1 MFARLIAAGALA
13 LGLLATDATALADS
27 ADARLYKGGTAQGY
41 RIKIAVKNDKFR
53 ILRFE
58 ADLRCRDGSAL
69 TLIESGFLWT
79 PVRRNGSFRD
89 AQFGRTDS
97 VYFRGTLSERRLS
110 GRVRL
115 TDELRRGKRGG
126 KLKCKSRWI
135 GFNARPR

>member
-13 LGLLATDATALADS
+13 LGLLATDAAAVADS
-27 ADARLYKGGTAQGY
+27 AEARMFKGRTAQGY
-41 RIKIAVKNDKFR
+41 RIKLNVKDGKFK
-53 ILRFE
+53 ILKFE
-58 ADLRCRDGSAL
+58 ADLRCRDRSTL

-79 PVRRNGSFRD
+79 PVRRSGSFRD

-126 KLKCKSRWI
+126 KLECKSRWI

>member
-1 MFARLIAAGALA
+1 MFARLIATSALA
-13 LGLLATDATALADS
+13 LGLIA
-27 ADARLYKGGTAQGY
+27 ADAAAPTGSAEARTFKGKTAQGY
-41 RIKIAVKNDKFR
+41 RIKLAVKDGKFK
-53 ILRFE
+53 ILKFE
-58 ADLRCRDGSAL
+58 ADLRCRDRSIL

-97 VYFRGTLSERRLS
+97 VYFRGRLGERRLR

-115 TDELRRGKRGG
+115 TDELQRG

-135 GFNARPR
+135 RFNARPRR